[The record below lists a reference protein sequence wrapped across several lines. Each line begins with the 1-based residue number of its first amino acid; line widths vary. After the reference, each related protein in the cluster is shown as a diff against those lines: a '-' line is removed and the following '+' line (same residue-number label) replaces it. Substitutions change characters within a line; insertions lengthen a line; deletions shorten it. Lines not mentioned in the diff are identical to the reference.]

1 VFRDMRVALQFLT
14 TLPLGNGGP
23 TITLESLGRAVRY
36 YPLVG
41 LLLGGILVGIHWLF
55 HPYFPALL
63 VNLVCV
69 VALLA
74 LTGMLHFDGFLDSC
88 DGLFAA
94 RSPEERLEI
103 MRDSRVGSFA
113 VAGGWCLLSLKLVTL
128 QSLPENLIVPALL
141 LAPMLGRWA
150 LVIAVVLFPYGR
162 EQGLGQSYKQFTTL
176 RELIFL
182 TFGVLGICFFALNLR
197 GIILVI
203 ILFIISFLLGKWI
216 KSRFPKGLTGDSYGF
231 ITEAIE
237 SCAWLLLCT
246 SLWN

>member
-1 VFRDMRVALQFLT
+1 MRVALQFLT
-14 TLPLGNGGP
+14 TLPLGNDGP
-23 TITLESLGRAVRY
+23 AITLESLGRAVRY

-41 LLLGGILVGIHWLF
+41 LLLGGLLVGLHWLL

-74 LTGMLHFDGFLDSC
+74 FTGMLHFDGFLDSC
-88 DGLFAA
+88 DGLFSA

-113 VAGGWCLLSLKLVTL
+113 VAGGWCLLSVKLVTL
-128 QSLPENLIVPALL
+128 QSLPENLIMPALL
-141 LAPMLGRWA
+141 LSPMLGRWA

-182 TFGVLGICFFALNLR
+182 TFGVLGICFFVLNLR
-197 GIILVI
+197 GVILAI
-203 ILFIISFLLGKWI
+203 LLFIISFLLGKWI
-216 KSRFPKGLTGDSYGF
+216 ELRLQKGLTGDSYGF

-237 SCAWLLLCT
+237 AFTWLILCS
-246 SLWN
+246 SLWS